1 MMAVT
6 PLFSSAFCQ
15 SPSGAVAAMA
25 MIASHPAFCSAVICS
40 LAVSVQSRAVIN
52 SPLAAEIPAACA
64 GSFSAKK
71 PILYPA
77 RSTIVYMPFVTRLRF
92 QLVER

>member
-1 MMAVT
+1 MAVT
-6 PLFSSAFCQ
+6 PWLSRAFCQ
-15 SPSGAVAAMA
+15 SPAGAVETIARM
-25 MIASHPAFCSAVICS
+25 ASHPAFCRAVICS
-40 LAVSVQSRAVIN
+40 AAVSFQSRAVMN
-52 SPLAAEIPAACA
+52 SPLDAEMAAACA

-77 RSTIVYMPFVTRLRF
+77 RSTTVYRPLVTRLRL